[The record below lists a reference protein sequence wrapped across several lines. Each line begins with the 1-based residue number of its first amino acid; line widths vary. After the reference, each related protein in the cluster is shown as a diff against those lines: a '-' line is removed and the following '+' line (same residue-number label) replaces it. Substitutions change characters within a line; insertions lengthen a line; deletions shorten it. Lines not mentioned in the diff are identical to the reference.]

1 MPYSTIEDIK
11 KMLPEAE
18 LLRLT
23 DDEDAGAINTARVD
37 EAIAQADAE
46 IDAYVG
52 ARYSVPLAG
61 APEFIRKASVDLAIY
76 NLHSRTALALPE
88 VRRERYTNT
97 VRLLEG
103 ISSGKVTLG
112 MPQQPDPTE
121 IAEGSS
127 TNKSAPDNVFT
138 RRSLRG
144 F

>member
-1 MPYSTIEDIK
+1 MDDIK

-23 DDEDAGAINTARVD
+23 DDEDLGAIDPIRVE

-52 ARYSVPLAG
+52 ARYSVPLAS
-61 APEFIRKASVDLAIY
+61 APEFLRKASVDLAIY
-76 NLHSRTALALPE
+76 NLYSRTALALPE
-88 VRRERYTNT
+88 VRRDRYANT
-97 VRLLEG
+97 ARLLEG
-103 ISSGKVTLG
+103 IASGKVTLG
-112 MPQQPDPTE
+112 MPSPPAPTE
-121 IAEGSS
+121 IASGSG